1 MPDLAT
7 SLERRLTLHQ
17 LRIFKTVV
25 EQRNFTRAAEQLSL
39 TQPAVTHQMQTLA
52 RALGQPLLQPG
63 RVFELTPVGRAVYER
78 AGRVL
83 ALVRETG
90 EAIDELVGLRR
101 GAVRIAGDTTVSVY
115 VLPDAIAGFHREY
128 PDIELSLE
136 VVRRDM
142 VRELLLTGEV
152 DLGILSVYGDDP
164 LLAVEPLLE
173 NEFLCYTAPTHPLAG
188 RAGLEPRDLAGA
200 PLLVREPGSG
210 TREATDEVLN
220 RAGIR
225 PDLEMANNG
234 ALKRTVAGGLGVTI
248 VSVHAVQL
256 ELTLGLL
263 KTLEVSGFP
272 VRRTWHV
279 AWVAERLLSPA
290 ARAFLAFLRGSG
302 WRQSLALSLGVE

>member
-1 MPDLAT
+1 MPALAS
-7 SLERRLTLHQ
+7 SLELRLTLHQ

-101 GAVRIAGDTTVSVY
+101 GAVRVAGDTTVSVY
-115 VLPDAIAGFHREY
+115 VLPDAIAAFHREY

-136 VVRRDM
+136 VVRRDG
-142 VRELLLTGEV
+142 VRDLLLRGEV

-173 NEFLCYTAPTHPLAG
+173 SEFLCFCAPTHPLAG
-188 RAGLEPRDLAGA
+188 RSGLEPRDLAGA

-263 KTLEVSGFP
+263 KMLEVEGFP
-272 VRRTWHV
+272 IRRTWHV
-279 AWVAERLLSPA
+279 AWAAERLLSPA
-290 ARAFLAFLRGSG
+290 AQAFLAFLRGAG